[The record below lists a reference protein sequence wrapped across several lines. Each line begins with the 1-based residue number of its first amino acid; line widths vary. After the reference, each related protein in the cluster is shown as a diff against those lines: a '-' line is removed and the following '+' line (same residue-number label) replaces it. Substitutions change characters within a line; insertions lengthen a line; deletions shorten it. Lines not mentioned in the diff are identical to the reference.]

1 MNAKRHLAHLRNDSR
16 KSSAATRRLSARI
29 GGLSLHVQGN
39 SDEIAARARQG
50 LDEKFRR
57 EALAVAPDLTGTALE
72 RKIKLVKSLYYSRL
86 ALKSARSRS
95 RKAMGKESP

>member
-1 MNAKRHLAHLRNDSR
+1 MHAKRPISNSISNS
-16 KSSAATRRLSARI
+16 SSANARRLAARI

-39 SDEIAARARQG
+39 SDEIAARARLG

-57 EALAVAPDLTGTALE
+57 EALAVSPDLTGAALE

-86 ALKSARSRS
+86 ALKSTRSRRVPKGDS
-95 RKAMGKESP
+95 H